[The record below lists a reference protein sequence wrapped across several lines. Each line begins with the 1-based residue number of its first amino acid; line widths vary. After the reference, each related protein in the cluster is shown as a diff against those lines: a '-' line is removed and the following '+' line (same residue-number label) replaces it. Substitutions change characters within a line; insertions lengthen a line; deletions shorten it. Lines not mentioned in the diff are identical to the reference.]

1 MPLNRTNPDEAPR
14 KKISGGLAAYVQA
27 ERLMQIALLLPASV
41 FIGWLGGVWLDHLL
55 HQTWIAVIGILF
67 GGIAG
72 LVYAAQMAMA
82 AAKSS
87 SGEDAPGQD
96 LPGAGDSQPPSGSN
110 LKDSFKNG
118 PRDDDGQ
125 GSAGGRA

>member
-1 MPLNRTNPDEAPR
+1 MPLNRPNLDEKPR

-55 HQTWIAVIGILF
+55 HQTWIAVVGILF
-67 GGIAG
+67 GGVAG

-82 AAKSS
+82 AAKGS
-87 SGEDAPGQD
+87 SGED
-96 LPGAGDSQPPSGSN
+96 LPGAGGSQPQSGSN
-110 LKDSFKNG
+110 LENSSKDG
-118 PRDDDGQ
+118 PTDDDGR